1 MLCVMLIFAT
11 IWQKWQK
18 WSRISRKTLSKT
30 AHFSIFGGIPEI
42 EFYDSLNTTFKDLE

>member
-30 AHFSIFGGIPEI
+30 AHFSILGVFQRLS
-42 EFYDSLNTTFKDLE
+42 FYDSLNTTFKDLE